1 MLFGGSIKLT
11 KKDIKSISY
20 EKLGNWVQKNN
31 YKKFRTDQIFSW
43 LHKKNVVS
51 FDQMKNVSKQIIQQL
66 DNEFYINNIKIQKKL
81 VSSIDDTVKYLYTL
95 EDGECIES
103 VVMEY
108 AFGKT
113 ICISSQVGCKMGCSF
128 CASGKSGYIRDL
140 TTSEMLDQLY
150 VSQQDLNCSI
160 GNIVLMGIGEPLD
173 NYNNFIQFVK
183 NVSNPEGR
191 NLGLRHITVSTCGLV
206 DKIDKLADENI
217 SINLSISLHAPN
229 DMIRRAIMPVA
240 KKWNIDQLIDACR
253 RYIEK
258 THRRITFEYACIDK
272 VNVLDEHAIE
282 LAECLK
288 GMLCHVNLI
297 PINPISEESFKAVK
311 DAGLRRFFDILKN
324 KRIPVTIRRTLG
336 QDVNAS
342 CGQLRGNYVEV

>member
-1 MLFGGSIKLT
+1 MT

-20 EKLGNWVQKNN
+20 EELSNWIKENN

-43 LHKKNVVS
+43 LHKKNVSS

-66 DNEFYINNIKIQKKL
+66 NTEFYINNIKIQKKL
-81 VSSIDDTVKYLYTL
+81 VSSVDGTVKYLYML

-108 AFGKT
+108 AFGRT

-128 CASGKSGYIRDL
+128 CASGKSGYVRNL

-150 VSQQDLNCSI
+150 VSQQDLNCNI

-173 NYNNFIQFVK
+173 NYDNFIKFVK
-183 NVSNPEGR
+183 NVSSPRGR

-206 DKIDKLADENI
+206 DRIDRLADENI

-229 DMIRRAIMPVA
+229 DMIRRSIMPVA
-240 KKWNIDQLIDACR
+240 RKWNIDRLLSACR
-253 RYIEK
+253 RYTEK

-272 VNVLDEHAIE
+272 VNVLDEHAVE
-282 LAECLK
+282 LAERLK
-288 GMLCHVNLI
+288 GLLCHVNLI
-297 PINPISEESFKAVK
+297 PVNPISEESFSVVE
-311 DAGLRRFFDILKN
+311 DVRLRRFFDILKN

-342 CGQLRGNYVEV
+342 CGQLRGNYLDV

>member
-1 MLFGGSIKLT
+1 MT

-20 EKLGNWVQKNN
+20 DELSNWIQENN

-43 LHKKNVVS
+43 LHEKNVVS
-51 FDQMKNVSKQIIQQL
+51 FDQMKNVSKQIIQQM
-66 DNEFYINNIKIQKKL
+66 DSEFYINSIKIKKKL
-81 VSSIDDTVKYLYTL
+81 VSSLDNTVKYLYML

-108 AFGKT
+108 AFGRT

-128 CASGKSGYIRDL
+128 CASGKSGFIRNL

-150 VSQQDLNCSI
+150 VAQRDLDCKI

-173 NYNNFIQFVK
+173 NYDNFIQFVK
-183 NVSNPEGR
+183 NVSNPKGR

-206 DKIDKLADENI
+206 DKINRLADENI
-217 SINLSISLHAPN
+217 SINLSISLHASN
-229 DMIRRAIMPVA
+229 DLIRKSIMPVA
-240 KKWNIDQLIDACR
+240 NKWSIDQLMDACH

-258 THRRITFEYACIDK
+258 TNRRITFEYACIDK
-272 VNVLDEHAIE
+272 VNVLDKHAVE
-282 LAECLK
+282 LAERLK

-297 PINPISEESFKAVK
+297 PVNPISEETFKVAENVQ
-311 DAGLRRFFDILKN
+311 LRRFFDILKN

-342 CGQLRGNYVEV
+342 CGQLRRNSLDV

>member
-1 MLFGGSIKLT
+1 MT
-11 KKDIKSISY
+11 KRDIKSISY
-20 EKLGNWVQKNN
+20 GELSRWIQENN

-43 LHKKNVVS
+43 VHEKNVVS
-51 FDQMKNVSKQIIQQL
+51 FDQMKNVSKQIIQQM
-66 DNEFYINNIKIQKKL
+66 DSEFYINSIKIQKKL
-81 VSSIDDTVKYLYTL
+81 VSSLDNTVKYLYML

-108 AFGKT
+108 AFGRT

-128 CASGKSGYIRDL
+128 CASGKSGFIRNL

-150 VSQQDLNCSI
+150 VSQKDLDCKI

-173 NYNNFIQFVK
+173 NYDNFIQFVK
-183 NVSNPEGR
+183 NVSNPKGR

-206 DKIDKLADENI
+206 DKINRLADENI
-217 SINLSISLHAPN
+217 SINLSISLHASN
-229 DMIRRAIMPVA
+229 DAIRKSIMPVA
-240 KKWNIDQLIDACR
+240 RKWSIGQLMDACR
-253 RYIEK
+253 RYIKK
-258 THRRITFEYACIDK
+258 TNRRITFEYACIDR
-272 VNVLDEHAIE
+272 VNVLDKHALE
-282 LAECLK
+282 LAELLK

-297 PINPISEESFKAVK
+297 PINPISEESFKAVENVQ
-311 DAGLRRFFDILKN
+311 LRRFFDILKN

-342 CGQLRGNYVEV
+342 CGQLRRNSLEV

>member
-1 MLFGGSIKLT
+1 MT

-20 EKLGNWVQKNN
+20 DELSNWIQENN

-43 LHKKNVVS
+43 LHEKNIVS
-51 FDQMKNVSKQIIQQL
+51 FDQMKNVSKQIIQQMGS
-66 DNEFYINNIKIQKKL
+66 EFYINSIKIKKKL
-81 VSSIDDTVKYLYTL
+81 VSSLDNTVKYLYML

-108 AFGKT
+108 AFGRT

-128 CASGKSGYIRDL
+128 CASGKSGFIRNL

-150 VSQQDLNCSI
+150 VAQRDLDCKI

-173 NYNNFIQFVK
+173 NYDNFIQFVK
-183 NVSNPEGR
+183 NVSNPKGR

-206 DKIDKLADENI
+206 DKINRLADESI
-217 SINLSISLHAPN
+217 SINLSISLHASN
-229 DMIRRAIMPVA
+229 DLIRKSIMPVA
-240 KKWNIDQLIDACR
+240 NKWSIDQLMDACH

-258 THRRITFEYACIDK
+258 TNRRITFEYACIDK
-272 VNVLDEHAIE
+272 VNVLDKHAVE
-282 LAECLK
+282 LAERLK

-297 PINPISEESFKAVK
+297 PVNPISEETFKAAENVQ
-311 DAGLRRFFDILKN
+311 LRRFFDILKN
-324 KRIPVTIRRTLG
+324 RRIPVTIRRTLG

-342 CGQLRGNYVEV
+342 CGQLRRNSLDV

>member
-1 MLFGGSIKLT
+1 MFFGGSIKLA

-20 EKLGNWVQKNN
+20 EELSDWIQKNN
-31 YKKFRTDQIFSW
+31 YKKFRADQIFSW
-43 LHKKNVVS
+43 LHEKNVVS
-51 FDQMKNVSKQIIQQL
+51 FGQMKNVSKQIIQQL
-66 DNEFYINNIKIQKKL
+66 NTEFYINNIKIQKKL
-81 VSSIDDTVKYLYTL
+81 VSSIDDTVKYLCML

-128 CASGKSGYIRDL
+128 CASGKAGYIRNL

-150 VSQQDLNCSI
+150 ISQRDLNCSI

-173 NYNNFIQFVK
+173 NYDNFIKFVK
-183 NVSNPEGR
+183 NVSNPKGR
-191 NLGLRHITVSTCGLV
+191 NLGIRHITVSTCGLV
-206 DKIDKLADENI
+206 DKIDRLANENI
-217 SINLSISLHAPN
+217 PINLSISLHAPN
-229 DMIRRAIMPVA
+229 DMIRKSIMPIA
-240 KKWNIDQLIDACR
+240 KKWSIDQLIGACR

-258 THRRITFEYACIDK
+258 TNRRITFEYACIDS
-272 VNVLDEHAIE
+272 VNVLDKHAIE
-282 LAECLK
+282 LAGRLK

-297 PINPISEESFKAVK
+297 PANPISEESFKETENIQ
-311 DAGLRRFFDILKN
+311 LNRFFDILKN

-336 QDVNAS
+336 QDINAS
-342 CGQLRGNYVEV
+342 CGQLRGNYLDV